1 MLPGDAHHEKSSDR
15 LVTNDSENMP
25 EVVSVAYLNTVNVP
39 GTPPHDLQLKIGA
52 LVMFIRNIN
61 FDNGLVNGKREWFEV
76 FLRKWLMSKLSLK
89 DFLLLKYPESV
100 SKLK

>member
-1 MLPGDAHHEKSSDR
+1 
-15 LVTNDSENMP
+15 MP
-25 EVVSVAYLNTVNVP
+25 EVVSVEYLNTVNVP
-39 GTPPHDLQLKIGA
+39 GTPPHYLKLKIGA

-61 FDNGLVNGKREWFEV
+61 FDSGLVNGKKGVVRG
-76 FLRKWLMSKLSLK
+76 LSAKSLMSKLSPK